1 MAAIRVDCYEAGSG
15 SVGGLGTFHNWL
27 YPGLVKLHGADIQ
40 TFSMDTKGNLPLS
53 EDFKGVK
60 IERPRFPVSE
70 EQAYA
75 LVSDVFRGFNID
87 TAYLSP
93 NSLAW
98 GSYFTK
104 FVCIPSPLRLSG
116 ADLFAAHD
124 WFSYVRCGLYSLL
137 LPEIPQDMGMHST
150 EPGRRSGIF
159 HSNFNGTSDQPSHS
173 ELSFNAYNDCY
184 ASFHMG
190 DRVIRDLEFVLT
202 YKILR
207 RLRDTS
213 ALMTVSK
220 LHRKEYL
227 LGVKAHGGKPEEIQN
242 RVYCMYHGVDTDF
255 MRPLNLDKED
265 GFTVGV
271 IGRCTSVKGFD
282 LIPALT
288 AILAHE
294 APEIKLHIA
303 TLTGSS
309 NSLTNELYCR
319 MKEAEAR
326 FPDNLRVEDRAYDE
340 EGKLRLLNSWHG
352 LLAPSRY
359 EPQGQIDLEAMSCG
373 IVPLVGL
380 GGLREKVVDGF
391 NGVWI
396 DPFNP
401 REIADKIIQLYKSLN
416 GGPPY
421 RGCSSEAKY
430 EELCSNARESTEKI
444 WSLSRRV
451 EAHKVKNEYLM
462 EGKAEILRE
471 ELNGV
476 LAPNPLLNN
485 ANSH

>member
-1 MAAIRVDCYEAGSG
+1 MVKIRVDCYEAGDG

-27 YPGLVKLHGADIQ
+27 YPGLVKLYGADVK
-40 TFSMDTKGNLPLS
+40 TFSMDTKGGLPFS

-60 IERPRFPVSE
+60 IERPRFQVSD

-75 LVSDVFRGFNID
+75 WVSDIFRGFNID
-87 TAYLSP
+87 TSYINP

-104 FVCIPSPLRLSG
+104 FTCVPSPIKISE

-124 WFSYVRCGLYSLL
+124 WFSYGRAGLYSLL
-137 LPEIPQDMGMHST
+137 LPDIPQDIGLHST

-159 HSNFNGTSDQPSHS
+159 HCNYNGTSDQPSNA
-173 ELSFNAYNDCY
+173 EICFNAYNDY
-184 ASFHMG
+184 GASFHIG
-190 DRVIRDLEFVLT
+190 DRVIRDLEFILT

-207 RLRDTS
+207 KLRDTS

-242 RVYCMYHGVDTDF
+242 RVYCMYHGVDTDI
-255 MRPLNLDKED
+255 MRPLNVNKIN
-265 GFTVGV
+265 GFTIGM

-282 LIPALT
+282 LVPELT

-303 TLTGSS
+303 TLTGSN
-309 NSLTNELYCR
+309 NSLTNELYRR
-319 MKEAEAR
+319 MKEAEVK
-326 FPDNLRVEDRAYDE
+326 FPNNLKVEDKAYDE
-340 EGKLRLLNSWHG
+340 EGKRQLLNSWHG
-352 LLAPSRY
+352 LFAPSRY
-359 EPQGQIDLEAMSCG
+359 EPQGQIDLEAMACG
-373 IVPLVGL
+373 IVPFVGL

-401 REIADKIIQLYKSLN
+401 KEVADKITQLYKSMN

-421 RGCSSEAKY
+421 RGHSSEAKY
-430 EELCSNARESTEKI
+430 DEMCSNARESAEKI

-451 EAHKVKNEYLM
+451 EAHKVKNQYLM

-471 ELNGV
+471 ELNGI
-476 LAPNPLLNN
+476 LAPNPLIR
-485 ANSH
+485 